1 MSALIAHYDHRLFWI
16 SAGTKDDLEWPWMPD
31 ST

>member
-1 MSALIAHYDHRLFWI
+1 MFWI
-16 SAGTKDDLEWPWMPD
+16 SAGTNKDNLEWPWMPD